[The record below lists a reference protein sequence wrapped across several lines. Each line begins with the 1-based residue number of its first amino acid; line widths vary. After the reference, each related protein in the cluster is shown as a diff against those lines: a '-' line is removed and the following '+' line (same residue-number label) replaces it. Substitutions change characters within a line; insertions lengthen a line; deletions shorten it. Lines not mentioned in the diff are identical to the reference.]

1 MSVRVAFRSLL
12 WVLVGAIAAVVIQG
26 AAVASADGVA
36 WKISLVAQPTNLM
49 LTGGSS
55 IEPLDQYVL
64 VLTNTGSVASSSS
77 EPIMLTDKLPAGVA
91 LGESAEGPGWEC
103 PASRGSTVI
112 NCTFHGVVS
121 PLNQSRVLIIPVV
134 VAHAGPLIDSVVVSG
149 GGAPVATAEV
159 STVAGADLPA
169 FGFLEF
175 SLQASRASG
184 APDTQAGDH
193 PYGLTTTLGFPQGEI
208 EAIGAAPH
216 LVQAPRD
223 LEVELPAG
231 LVGDPQAAPQ
241 CTIVA
246 VFAETCHPSS
256 RVGTLFVDFAQA
268 PLYSEET
275 SSGYPIYN
283 VVPERGYPAEFGV
296 FIEGINRPALLYGSV
311 GPAPEYRLRVS
322 SPDIPVSGAITS
334 AIVTFFGDPQ
344 GMDGGANSSIPFLT
358 NSSHCSGAPL
368 VTNVQTHT
376 WEEQTALV
384 EPSFPV
390 ESAPVSG
397 CDLLRFEPSISLA
410 PETKVAD
417 EPSGYTVEARFPQ
430 GPQGL
435 GSLATPPVK
444 NTTVT
449 FPLGLTLNPSA
460 ADGLAA
466 CPAEGP
472 EGINITGPLSEERGP
487 DGGLQPAAGHCPLAS
502 QVGTVEAV
510 TPLLSEPLQ
519 GHVYVAAPGCGGA
532 GQGPCTEVDA
542 ADGNLFGVYLQ
553 LEGSG
558 VVIKLHGTVSANPAT
573 GQLTASFRE
582 TPQQP
587 VSDLKIVLE
596 GGPRAPLAN
605 PRSCGE
611 AVTRADMTPWSSP
624 ETPDAHPT
632 SEFFVSGC
640 EGSLFAPS
648 FLAGTTDTEAGAYTN
663 FSVTF
668 GRSARMQD
676 LGAIQVQT
684 PPGLLG
690 VLSSVALCG
699 EPQAAQGT
707 CSSASEIGTATAG
720 VGSGSHPFWVS
731 GKVYLTGPY
740 NGAPFGLSIV
750 LPAVAGP
757 FNLGTVVERAAVSVD
772 PTTAALTVTSG
783 PIRQILDGIPLR
795 VQTVNVSINKQQ
807 FMFNPTN
814 CNAQQIT
821 ATVASAQGSTAQ
833 VASPFAV
840 GGCKNL
846 PFDPGLG
853 FSTRVPASKSDGA
866 ELVVKFTAKQ
876 GEAHTH
882 SISVSFPKQLPAK
895 LKTIQKACLDTTFD
909 TNPAACPPQSLI
921 GVAKAVTPALPAAL
935 VGPVYLV
942 SHGGAAFPDVY
953 FVLQGEGVRINFVGS
968 INISKQGITSATF
981 KNAPDAPISSFEAR
995 FPEGQYSALAD
1006 VGNLCAKTLTMPT
1019 TLVGQNGRQLV
1030 RSTKLTVAG
1039 CPKVKKEKKPATKK
1053 RHAKAHGAGA
1063 AGLARATKGSR

>member
-1 MSVRVAFRSLL
+1 MSVRVAFRGVLC
-12 WVLVGAIAAVVIQG
+12 VLVGAIAAVVIWG

-36 WKISLVAQPTNLM
+36 WKISLITQPTNFV
-49 LTGGSS
+49 LTNGGLT
-55 IEPLDQYVL
+55 EPEDQYVL
-64 VLTNTGSVASSSS
+64 VLTNTGSVASTSS
-77 EPIMLTDKLPAGVA
+77 EPITVTDTLPTGVA
-91 LGESAEGPGWEC
+91 LAHKTGGAGWEC
-103 PASRGSTVI
+103 PAVGGSAVVS
-112 NCTFHGVVS
+112 CTFGGAVNALDQS
-121 PLNQSRVLIIPVV
+121 PVLTIPVT
-134 VAHAGPLIDSVVVSG
+134 VAAVGPLVNTVMVSG
-149 GGAPVATAEV
+149 GGAPVATAKA
-159 STVAGADLPA
+159 TTAAGAGLPA
-169 FGFLEF
+169 FGFRDF
-175 SLQASRASG
+175 SLQASNATG

-193 PYGLTTTLGFPQGEI
+193 PFSVTTTLNFSQGEI
-208 EAIGAAPH
+208 VEHSTARSIQ
-216 LVQAPRD
+216 VPRE

-241 CTIVA
+241 CTV
-246 VFAETCHPSS
+246 VGVYAETCRPSS
-256 RVGTLFVDFAQA
+256 RVGTLFLDFAQL
-268 PLYSEET
+268 PLYEGET
-275 SSGYPIYN
+275 PSGYPIYN
-283 VVPERGYPAEFGV
+283 VVPERGHPAEFGV
-296 FIEGINRPALLYGSV
+296 FIEGINKAAVLYGSV
-311 GPAPEYRLRVS
+311 GPPPEYRLHIS
-322 SPDIPVSGAITS
+322 SPDIPVTADLRS

-344 GMDGGANSSIPFLT
+344 GMDGRVNPSVAFLT
-358 NSSHCSGAPL
+358 NPSDCSGPPL
-368 VTNVQTHT
+368 VTNIQAHT
-376 WEEQTALV
+376 WDEPNAL
-384 EPSFPV
+384 PV
-390 ESAPVSG
+390 EAEAQSAPVGG

-410 PETKVAD
+410 PENAEAD
-417 EPSGYTVEARFPQ
+417 EPSGYTVDARFPQ
-430 GPQGL
+430 ASQGL
-435 GSLATPPVK
+435 EGLATPPVK

-449 FPLGLTLNPSA
+449 FPLGVTLNPSA

-466 CPAEGP
+466 CPAEGL
-472 EGINITGPLSEERGP
+472 EGIDLLSVG
-487 DGGLQPAAGHCPLAS
+487 AGHCPLAS

-519 GHVYVAAPGCGGA
+519 GHVYVAAPGCGGS
-532 GQGPCTEVDA
+532 GQGPCTEADA
-542 ADGNLFGVYLQ
+542 ADGNLFGAYLQ

-587 VSDLKIVLE
+587 VSDLKIVLK

-611 AVTRADMTPWSSP
+611 AVTRADITPWSSP

-640 EGSLFAPS
+640 GGSPFAPS

-668 GRSARMQD
+668 GRTAGMQD

-821 ATVASAQGSTAQ
+821 ATIASAQGSTAQ

-853 FSTRVPASKSDGA
+853 FSTRVPASKADGA

-953 FVLQGEGVRINFVGS
+953 FVLQSEGVRINFVGS

-981 KNAPDAPISSFEAR
+981 KNAPDAPIASFEAQ

-1030 RSTKLTVAG
+1030 RSTKLAVAG
-1039 CPKVKKEKKPATKK
+1039 CPKVKKKKPATKK
-1053 RHAKAHGAGA
+1053 RHDAKARRAGA
-1063 AGLARATKGSR
+1063 AGLVRATKGSR